1 EDEMVR
7 PKTTIFTISRSTA
20 GAAGFD
26 DSRVPG
32 VAARFLPWHL
42 AACGAK
48 LHDNPMNGKRE
59 PVSTAPPPQRTP
71 APSDVARVCPNC
83 GAEMLESRCKLKCP
97 NCDFFLSC
105 SDFY

>member
-1 EDEMVR
+1 MVS
-7 PKTTIFTISRSTA
+7 PKTTIFTMMPDDS
-20 GAAGFD
+20 GAAGCD

-32 VAARFLPWHL
+32 VAARFCPCIC

-48 LHDNPMNGKRE
+48 LHVSPMNGKRE
-59 PVSTAPPPQRTP
+59 PVSSVPPPQRTP
-71 APSDVARVCPNC
+71 LLADVARVCPNC
-83 GAEMLESRCKLKCP
+83 GAEMVESRCKLKCP